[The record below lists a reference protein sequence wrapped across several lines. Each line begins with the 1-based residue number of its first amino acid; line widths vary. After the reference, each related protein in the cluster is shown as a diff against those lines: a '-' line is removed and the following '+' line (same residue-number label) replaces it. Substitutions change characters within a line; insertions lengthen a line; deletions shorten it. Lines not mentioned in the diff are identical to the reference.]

1 MFFFVFSIIP
11 REEDCPTD
19 SCSHERAHYLIFTR
33 VEKGKRPFSK
43 HKKKR
48 ENGEEVGRKQ
58 GRMGRKKKLKSK
70 RPRVT
75 PCVCVCMC
83 VTFRLLA
90 PLVGGDLEISLNGNA
105 RQISPPPSTDTD
117 RLLLLPHFGGW

>member
-1 MFFFVFSIIP
+1 MVRFKIRMGGLCFAILAGRIIHGWLEIERDVFFVFFFIIP

-19 SCSHERAHYLIFTR
+19 SCSHERAHYLIVTR

-58 GRMGRKKKLKSK
+58 GRMGRKEETE
-70 RPRVT
+70 V
-75 PCVCVCMC
+75 
-83 VTFRLLA
+83 
-90 PLVGGDLEISLNGNA
+90 
-105 RQISPPPSTDTD
+105 
-117 RLLLLPHFGGW
+117 